1 MQPLEIISRLLDDT
15 YAPVSKSGTYSLK
28 HSLQGSRL
36 TLKYMTIVHFAGES
50 ALRPQVASAL
60 DQAHQLISD
69 KMGRLKKAYKEETDQ
84 ALKFEDRGGDDNVEL
99 IQSTSNSLRKIAY
112 YRYNKVIDLTV

>member
-28 HSLQGSRL
+28 HTLHGRRL
-36 TLKYMTIVHFAGES
+36 VLKYMTIVHFASEAALQPQIS
-50 ALRPQVASAL
+50 AAL
-60 DQAHQLISD
+60 DQAQQLIAD
-69 KMGRLKKAYKEETDQ
+69 KVGRLKKDYKKNSGQT
-84 ALKFEDRGGDDNVEL
+84 LKFEDLGGDDNIEL

-112 YRYNKVIDLTV
+112 YRYDKVIDLTV